1 MFNIKH
7 PTQTFSYFIYF
18 RPQEIFNWLLLV
30 DDRDYDVWD
39 QPRISWHIKYQ
50 RPTPPP
56 DGVGHHGL
64 HHQADEAMPKSEDFA
79 TTALEGHFHPDS
91 YRLRAKM
98 SIKKDEVQA
107 VIPIAKHKDLM
118 NLAIL
123 TGRQVSR
130 PLKVFIVSQAG
141 DVADVTLHSSCSSV
155 DQSVLK
161 VYCLK
166 FLFDKLYEI
175 FLEGKNVKTSRM
187 FSIM

>member
-1 MFNIKH
+1 MK
-7 PTQTFSYFIYF
+7 TQSPFFS
-18 RPQEIFNWLLLV
+18 
-30 DDRDYDVWD
+30 
-39 QPRISWHIKYQ
+39 QPNVH
-50 RPTPPP
+50 
-56 DGVGHHGL
+56 
-64 HHQADEAMPKSEDFA
+64 HHQADESMPQKSQKDF
-79 TTALEGHFHPDS
+79 TTTTTSLGALEGHFHPDS

-161 VYCLK
+161 VLS
-166 FLFDKLYEI
+166 EI
-175 FLEGKNVKTSRM
+175 L
-187 FSIM
+187 I

>member
-1 MFNIKH
+1 MFSIKH
-7 PTQTFSYFIYF
+7 PTHSIFLYFYQIYYF

-50 RPTPPP
+50 RPSPP

-161 VYCLK
+161 VYTIVL
-166 FLFDKLYEI
+166 
-175 FLEGKNVKTSRM
+175 
-187 FSIM
+187 